1 MSDYELAGR
10 TLLVTGGA
18 GFIGSHIVDAV
29 VDRNDVRVLDSLS
42 TGSRDRLPD
51 GVRLIEGDIRDQET
65 VEAAMEG
72 VDVVFH
78 EAAMVSVPESV
89 DRPRACHDVNGTATV
104 TLLEAARAN
113 DSRVVFASS
122 AAIYG
127 HPDGVPIAEDA
138 PKRPAS
144 PYGLEKLTGDYYTR
158 IYADRYG
165 LDTVSLRYFNAYG
178 PRQTGGQYSGVIS
191 TFLDQARLG
200 EPITVEGDGEQTRD
214 FVHVDDIVQAN
225 LRAATTDSTGTSYN
239 IGTGSNITIR
249 ELAETVQRVTDTD
262 SEIVHVDPRPGDIEQ
277 SEADITKASERLGY
291 TPTVTLEDGLSQLA
305 ASQQF

>member
-1 MSDYELAGR
+1 MPDYELSGK
-10 TLLVTGGA
+10 TVLVTGGA

-29 VDRNDVRVLDSLS
+29 ADRNDVRVLDSLS
-42 TGSRDRLPD
+42 TGSRDRLPPEAEL
-51 GVRLIEGDIRDQET
+51 VEGDIRDRET
-65 VEAAMEG
+65 LETAMEG

-78 EAAMVSVPESV
+78 KAAMVSVPASV
-89 DRPRACHDVNGTATV
+89 EQPVACHEVNGTATL

-127 HPDGVPIAEDA
+127 HPDGVPISETA

-165 LDTVSLRYFNAYG
+165 LDTVSLRYFNVYG

-191 TFLDQARLG
+191 TFLDQARSG
-200 EPITVEGDGEQTRD
+200 DPITVEGDGEQTRD
-214 FVHVDDIVQAN
+214 FVHVDDVVQAN
-225 LRAATTDSTGTSYN
+225 LRAATTASTGTSYN
-239 IGTGSNITIR
+239 IGTGSKVSIR
-249 ELAETVQRVTDTD
+249 ELAETIKRVTDTD
-262 SEIVHVDPRPGDIEQ
+262 SEIVHTDPRPGDIER
-277 SEADITKASERLGY
+277 SEADITKAREGLGY
-291 TPTVTLEDGLSQLA
+291 MPTVTLEDGLSQLVDA
-305 ASQQF
+305 RQS

>member
-191 TFLDQARLG
+191 TFLEQARSG

-277 SEADITKASERLGY
+277 SEADITKARDRLGY

>member
-191 TFLDQARLG
+191 TFLDQARSG

>member
-127 HPDGVPIAEDA
+127 HPDRVPIAEDA

-277 SEADITKASERLGY
+277 SEADITKARDRLGY

>member
-144 PYGLEKLTGDYYTR
+144 PYGLEKITGDYYTR

-191 TFLDQARLG
+191 TFLEQARSG

-291 TPTVTLEDGLSQLA
+291 SPTVTLEDGLSQLVD
-305 ASQQF
+305 SRQY

>member
-191 TFLDQARLG
+191 TFLEQARSG

-262 SEIVHVDPRPGDIEQ
+262 SEIVHVDPRPGDIER
-277 SEADITKASERLGY
+277 SEADITKARDRLGY